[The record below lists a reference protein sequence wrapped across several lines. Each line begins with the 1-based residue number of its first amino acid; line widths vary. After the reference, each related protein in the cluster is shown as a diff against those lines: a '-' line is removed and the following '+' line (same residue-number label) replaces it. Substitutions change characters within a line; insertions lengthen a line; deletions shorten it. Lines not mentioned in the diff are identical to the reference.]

1 MLWEHGV
8 ISSSLVIPTTFEASS
23 KGKTWD
29 FGSQNRGSIPLASTK
44 KKNQSYKNMKHFLYF
59 LVVLVAL
66 CTPITTAVK
75 SIKFQQQCS
84 GYIKQAADANT
95 VELASE
101 RLASAIQ
108 YVEDHNLTTGYTSIL
123 WKTEDDNIEFWYR
136 NLIACKEELQA
147 CADASQLEK
156 SNVLMR
162 VRESL
167 TDESEDGTT
176 LTIPEGISR
185 YPDNT
190 QFAVLNIL
198 SILVFAIMFYK
209 FIE

>member
-1 MLWEHGV
+1 
-8 ISSSLVIPTTFEASS
+8 
-23 KGKTWD
+23 
-29 FGSQNRGSIPLASTK
+29 
-44 KKNQSYKNMKHFLYF
+44 MKHLVYF

-101 RLASAIQ
+101 RLANAIQ
-108 YVEDHNLTTGYTSIL
+108 YVEDNNLTTGYTSIL

-136 NLIACKEELQA
+136 NLIACQKELQA

-156 SNVLMR
+156 SNVLMK

-176 LTIPEGISR
+176 LTIPKGISR
-185 YPDNT
+185 YPNNAL
-190 QFAVLNIL
+190 FAIFNIL
-198 SILVFAIMFYK
+198 SILVLVIMFRK
-209 FIE
+209 IIDA